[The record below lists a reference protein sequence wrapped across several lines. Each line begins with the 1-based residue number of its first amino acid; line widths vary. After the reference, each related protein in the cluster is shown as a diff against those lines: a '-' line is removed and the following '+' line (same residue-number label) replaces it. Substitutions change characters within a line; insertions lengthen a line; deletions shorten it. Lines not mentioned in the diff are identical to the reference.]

1 MYIVSVIVSNYML
14 CSGDGD
20 NISMSSMDNP
30 EQFESKKQLKELMQ
44 QGLRL

>member
-1 MYIVSVIVSNYML
+1 ML
-14 CSGDGD
+14 VCSGDGD

-44 QGLRL
+44 QGLQL